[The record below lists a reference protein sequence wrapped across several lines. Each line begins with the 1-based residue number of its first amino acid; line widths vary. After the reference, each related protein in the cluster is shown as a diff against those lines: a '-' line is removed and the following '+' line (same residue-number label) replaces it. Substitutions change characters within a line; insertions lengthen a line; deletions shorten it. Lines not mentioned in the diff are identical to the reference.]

1 MDSNTLKTIS
11 FEDTSIAFSSKNNL
25 QLRKAYWLF
34 GMINL
39 PWLVAI
45 GTSLLKV
52 ALQLHLPI
60 QWLIKQT
67 IFAHFCGGETIS
79 DCQKT
84 VQELHKFGI
93 GTILDYSV
101 EGEKNEKGF
110 EKTTQE
116 TLRTIEQAAANP
128 SLYPCCVFKMTGIAS
143 FDLMAK
149 KQTGKQL
156 TDSETESLSKAYQRL
171 ERICSFAHQN
181 NVYLLIDGEETWIQ
195 GTIDMWVYQMMEKFN
210 KEKAIIINTYQLYCQ
225 AALPN
230 LQSAYQAAQEKGYF
244 LGAKLVRGAYMEK
257 EAARAEKLGYPNPI
271 QPSKKATDHDY
282 NEALKFCVEKRD
294 RILLYAG
301 THNEESCQYLA
312 QLMNQHGIAPEDK
325 NFYFAQLYGMSDHI
339 SFNLAKAGYNVA
351 KYVPYGPVA
360 AVMPYLFRRAAE
372 NTSVA
377 GQSSREYT
385 LIKTE
390 LKRRRLRD

>member
-25 QLRKAYWLF
+25 QLKKAYWLF
-34 GMINL
+34 GMINR
-39 PWLVAI
+39 PWLVAV
-45 GTSLLKV
+45 GTRFLKI
-52 ALQLHLPI
+52 ALKLRLPI

-84 VQELHKFGI
+84 VEELHKFGI

-116 TLRTIEQAAANP
+116 TLRTIEQAAAHPN
-128 SLYPCCVFKMTGIAS
+128 LYPCCVFKMTGIAS
-143 FDLMAK
+143 FDLLAK
-149 KQTGKQL
+149 QQTGKPLNDAEKQNL
-156 TDSETESLSKAYQRL
+156 AKGYERL
-171 ERICSFAHQN
+171 ERICSFAHQKG
-181 NVYLLIDGEETWIQ
+181 VYLLIDGEETWIQ
-195 GTIDMWVYQMMEKFN
+195 GTIDTWVYEMMKKYN
-210 KEKAIIINTYQLYCQ
+210 QQKAFIINTYQLYCK

-230 LQSAYQAAQEKGYF
+230 LKKAYQQALEEGYF

-271 QPSKKATDHDY
+271 QPNKKATDQDY

-301 THNEESCQYLA
+301 THNEESCQYLT
-312 QLMNQHGIAPEDK
+312 QLMNQHGITPEDK

-390 LKRRRLRD
+390 LQRRRKG